1 LEGAFAAA
9 AFLRRDTPFFGAAV
23 FLRLDTPFFGAAA
36 FFLLL
41 AAGLTAA
48 FFTPPVGF
56 GSPSSPF
63 IN

>member
-1 LEGAFAAA
+1 LDGAFATLAFLRRGAAFFGVA
-9 AFLRRDTPFFGAAV
+9 AFLRRGAAFFGV
-23 FLRLDTPFFGAAA
+23 AA
-36 FFLLL
+36 FFLFL